1 METIDIDLHGY
12 YVKSVLD
19 SSNTNFAL
27 VCNIGTGYLSEIS
40 RKKFDELFSRG
51 LIHGVRSVG
60 NEYSIKCYDSK
71 EAILNKY
78 IACLTLLRRAE
89 GFSFNA
95 DGTGITVTGIP
106 VKAKSFSIP
115 KFVTAVN
122 LSRNINSE
130 CALENLVV
138 PDTVLSLEAGCFHHL
153 IHLECV
159 QLPLYVTELP
169 SGLFR
174 ACKSLRDIHFPRKV
188 IYYGFDCFA
197 CTGIQGISI
206 TDLAHGDVVEV
217 CSGAFEDSDLE
228 SVDIPLNAKLGSSV
242 FAGCKNLREV
252 CFTKVGSKRMVTLP
266 NSIFRNCSSLKTV
279 ELPDGLLLIEDYCFS
294 GCNLDLL
301 EIPESVSKIYFCAF
315 LYSRIKILKIKRN
328 TIITIPLIMKV
339 KFGCLEEFSS
349 NYAEKLFT
357 DAFLERVRGILQID
371 ELIFLD

>member
-1 METIDIDLHGY
+1 METIDTDLYGY

-78 IACLTLLRRAE
+78 IACLTLLRRVE

-174 ACKSLRDIHFPRKV
+174 ACKSLRDVHFPRKV

-197 CTGIQGISI
+197 CTEYR
-206 TDLAHGDVVEV
+206 V
-217 CSGAFEDSDLE
+217 
-228 SVDIPLNAKLGSSV
+228 
-242 FAGCKNLREV
+242 
-252 CFTKVGSKRMVTLP
+252 
-266 NSIFRNCSSLKTV
+266 SL
-279 ELPDGLLLIEDYCFS
+279 
-294 GCNLDLL
+294 
-301 EIPESVSKIYFCAF
+301 
-315 LYSRIKILKIKRN
+315 
-328 TIITIPLIMKV
+328 
-339 KFGCLEEFSS
+339 
-349 NYAEKLFT
+349 
-357 DAFLERVRGILQID
+357 
-371 ELIFLD
+371 